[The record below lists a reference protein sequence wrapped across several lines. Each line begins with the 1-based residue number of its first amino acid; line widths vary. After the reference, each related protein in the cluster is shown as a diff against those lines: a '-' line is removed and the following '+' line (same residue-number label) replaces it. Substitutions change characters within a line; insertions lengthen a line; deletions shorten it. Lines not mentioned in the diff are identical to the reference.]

1 MKKWWSFIGCA
12 ALFCG
17 CSTVSES
24 DSRAYEES
32 SDSRAYAESRVNY
45 APAEKN
51 KALRMESA
59 GVSSDSAFFQESSR
73 MMAYTAGFTVMVKN
87 KDAGQNAM
95 KKLAESYGGYLLS
108 SARGNMVLKVPV
120 KKADDFL
127 KKSGT
132 IGKIYDFRISAEDLT
147 DTITDLDVRLK
158 NLRKLQTRLQEL
170 LAKAKNVDEM
180 LKVEREL
187 NRVTTEIERL
197 DAQLQNNKNRVN
209 FVTFNVAVIEEHGA
223 IPAGT
228 PLAIDYFSFL
238 KNFACTHSGLE
249 DEPCFDIEL
258 PGSFVPGKSNVKVAG
273 FTAISGNDCI
283 FRTWSAD
290 IPDGGTLKF
299 WESLVVRALASYHK
313 FSNIKCIETTFNGK
327 PAVKITAEQTTSRG
341 ILLYMAVIA
350 IERNYLGSDQLQ
362 IVEFFGPESAF
373 KEHEKTISAAI
384 NK

>member
-17 CSTVSES
+17 CSTVSEY
-24 DSRAYEES
+24 DEP

-59 GVSSDSAFFQESSR
+59 GVIRNSNSDSAFFQESNR

-127 KKSGT
+127 KKSGN
-132 IGKIYDFRISAEDLT
+132 IGKISDFRISAEDLT

-170 LAKAKNVDEM
+170 LAKAK
-180 LKVEREL
+180 K
-187 NRVTTEIERL
+187 
-197 DAQLQNNKNRVN
+197 
-209 FVTFNVAVIEEHGA
+209 
-223 IPAGT
+223 
-228 PLAIDYFSFL
+228 
-238 KNFACTHSGLE
+238 
-249 DEPCFDIEL
+249 
-258 PGSFVPGKSNVKVAG
+258 
-273 FTAISGNDCI
+273 
-283 FRTWSAD
+283 
-290 IPDGGTLKF
+290 
-299 WESLVVRALASYHK
+299 
-313 FSNIKCIETTFNGK
+313 
-327 PAVKITAEQTTSRG
+327 
-341 ILLYMAVIA
+341 
-350 IERNYLGSDQLQ
+350 
-362 IVEFFGPESAF
+362 
-373 KEHEKTISAAI
+373 
-384 NK
+384 